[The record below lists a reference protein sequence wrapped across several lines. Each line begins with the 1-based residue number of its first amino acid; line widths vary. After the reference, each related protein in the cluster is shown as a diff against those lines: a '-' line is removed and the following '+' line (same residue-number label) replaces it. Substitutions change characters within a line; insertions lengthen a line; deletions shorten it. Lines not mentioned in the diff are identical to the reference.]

1 MTGKKKTYLNLFKEK
16 QEKDEKAQQN
26 ARDKKL
32 IEDYKTKIQELLK
45 DPESL
50 KKAAGIIEEM
60 LRQQP
65 LKQPDKNKK
74 SA

>member
-1 MTGKKKTYLNLFKEK
+1 MTGKKKSYLNLFKK
-16 QEKDEKAQQN
+16 SEKDETAKQSAEKN
-26 ARDKKL
+26 KRDKQL
-32 IEDYKTKIQELLK
+32 IEEYKSKIQELLK

-60 LRQQP
+60 L
-65 LKQPDKNKK
+65 KQEPEKNKK

>member
-1 MTGKKKTYLNLFKEK
+1 MTGKKKSYLNLFKK
-16 QEKDEKAQQN
+16 SEKDETAKQSAEKN
-26 ARDKKL
+26 KRDKQL
-32 IEDYKTKIQELLK
+32 IQDYKNKIQELLK

-60 LRQQP
+60 L
-65 LKQPDKNKK
+65 KQEPVKNKK

>member
-16 QEKDEKAQQN
+16 KEKEEKAKQN
-26 ARDKKL
+26 ARDKQL
-32 IEDYKTKIQELLK
+32 IQEYKKKIQVMLN

-60 LRQQP
+60 LRKP
-65 LKQPDKNKK
+65 SLKDPGKK